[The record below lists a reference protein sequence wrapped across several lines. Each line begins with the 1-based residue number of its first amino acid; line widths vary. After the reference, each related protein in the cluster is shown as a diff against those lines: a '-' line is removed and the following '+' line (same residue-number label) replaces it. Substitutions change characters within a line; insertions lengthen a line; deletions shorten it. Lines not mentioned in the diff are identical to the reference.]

1 MILIKTSRLKLFN
14 VNLTLQNRLNNYGQ
28 NQSISTIPRVG
39 LDWPEDKIIKTILQ
53 ASKSNSPGF
62 FYLENHGIKS
72 SIFEVI
78 YKTFF
83 RVINFQVRIWIF
95 VYLKYFQDAIH
106 ESNKFYTKLN
116 LEEKLQISNHG
127 YFGAPEGKSSKGKK
141 IFENSF

>member
-1 MILIKTSRLKLFN
+1 MISIKAVRLNCN
-14 VNLTLQNRLNNYGQ
+14 VILTLQNRLNNYGQ
-28 NQSISTIPRVG
+28 NQSISTIPRVS

-83 RVINFQVRIWIF
+83 RVINFQVRI
-95 VYLKYFQDAIH
+95 
-106 ESNKFYTKLN
+106 
-116 LEEKLQISNHG
+116 
-127 YFGAPEGKSSKGKK
+127 
-141 IFENSF
+141 

>member
-1 MILIKTSRLKLFN
+1 MISIKAVRLNCN
-14 VNLTLQNRLNNYGQ
+14 VILTLQNRHNYGQ
-28 NQSISTIPRVG
+28 NQNISTIPRVS

-83 RVINFQVRIWIF
+83 RVINFQVRI
-95 VYLKYFQDAIH
+95 
-106 ESNKFYTKLN
+106 
-116 LEEKLQISNHG
+116 
-127 YFGAPEGKSSKGKK
+127 
-141 IFENSF
+141 